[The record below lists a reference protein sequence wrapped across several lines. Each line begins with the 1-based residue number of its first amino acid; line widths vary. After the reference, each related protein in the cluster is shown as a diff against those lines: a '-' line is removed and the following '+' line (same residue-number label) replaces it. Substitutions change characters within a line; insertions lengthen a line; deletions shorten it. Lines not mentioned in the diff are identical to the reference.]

1 MPDRSCSPATSLAL
15 LSTLLSCRTYSDIQA
30 RLLGPVADHLGAPSS
45 VFLQFLKL
53 GDGDSRIGRHG
64 HYGATPESLETYV
77 GDGFF
82 ATDPCVTAP
91 LGLLR
96 ESFDGRGART
106 VHLSR
111 IPGWRN
117 GAFDS
122 DFLTPFDI
130 GDVLGVTIPVR
141 STFENSLMCV
151 GFHRVQDQPAF
162 RAEDR
167 ARLEALLPAIET
179 VLTNIA
185 YAESLTLSGTVVDAI
200 TSASETNGIVVLDD
214 DLAVRHANRLGLLH
228 LNLLASADQDRV
240 VVRSEAFGALRE
252 RLLFAAARGV
262 PPGCFTL
269 SPDGVDVEA
278 TEFAGPDGEP
288 CYLLVTNASG
298 GIPRMVQACS
308 DHSLSLR
315 EAQVVKLVCGGNS
328 NATIAGQLGISVR
341 TVENHLRSIYAKV
354 GVASR
359 TQLIS
364 RLAFN

>member
-1 MPDRSCSPATSLAL
+1 MADRSCSPATSLAL

-30 RLLGPVADHLGAPSS
+30 DLLGPVAKHLDAPSS
-45 VFLQFLKL
+45 VFLQFLKI
-53 GDGDSRIGRHG
+53 GDNDSRIGRHG
-64 HYGATPESLETYV
+64 HFGANPGSVESYV
-77 GDGFF
+77 DDGFF
-82 ATDPCVTAP
+82 MTDPCVASP
-91 LGLLR
+91 LNLLR
-96 ESFDGRGART
+96 ESFTDRGSKT

-111 IPGWRN
+111 ISGWRQ
-117 GAFDS
+117 GAFNS

-151 GFHRVQDQPAF
+151 GFHRAQDQPAF
-162 RAEDR
+162 QTSDLE
-167 ARLEALLPAIET
+167 RLDALLPAIET

-228 LNLLASADQDRV
+228 LNILASADQDRV
-240 VVRSEAFGALRE
+240 IVRSEAFGALRE

-278 TEFAGPDGEP
+278 TEFTGPDGEP

-298 GIPRMVQACS
+298 GIPKMARACS
-308 DHSLSLR
+308 NHSLSLR
-315 EAQVVKLVCGGNS
+315 EGQVVRLVCGGNS
-328 NATIAGQLGISVR
+328 NAAIAGQLGIAVR
-341 TVENHLRSIYAKV
+341 TVENHLRSIYAKA

-359 TQLIS
+359 TQLVS
-364 RLAFN
+364 KLAFN

>member
-1 MPDRSCSPATSLAL
+1 MTDRSCSPAASLAL
-15 LSTLLSCRTYSDIQA
+15 LSTLLSCRSYTDIQE
-30 RLLGPVADHLGAPSS
+30 RLLGPVAEHLGAPSS

-53 GDGDSRIGRHG
+53 GDGDNRIGRHG
-64 HYGATPESLETYV
+64 HFGANPGSMDSYIE
-77 GDGFF
+77 DGFF
-82 ATDPCVTAP
+82 VTDPCVESP
-91 LGLLR
+91 LNLLR
-96 ESFDGRGART
+96 ESFHDRGAKT

-111 IPGWRN
+111 IPGWRH

-122 DFLTPFDI
+122 EFLTPFDI

-162 RAEDR
+162 RSEDR
-167 ARLEALLPAIET
+167 ARLEALMPAIET

-200 TSASETNGIVVLDD
+200 TTASETNGIVVLDD
-214 DLAVRHANRLGLLH
+214 DLAIRHANRLGLLH
-228 LNLLASADQDRV
+228 LNLLESAEQDRV
-240 VVRSEAFGALRE
+240 IVRSEAFGALRE

-262 PPGCFTL
+262 PAGCFTL

-278 TEFAGPDGEP
+278 TEFLGPDGEP

-298 GIPRMVQACS
+298 GIPRMARACF

-315 EAQVVKLVCGGNS
+315 ESQVVRLVCGGNS
-328 NATIAGQLGISVR
+328 NAAIAGQLGIAVR

-359 TQLIS
+359 TQLVS
-364 RLAFN
+364 RLVFN